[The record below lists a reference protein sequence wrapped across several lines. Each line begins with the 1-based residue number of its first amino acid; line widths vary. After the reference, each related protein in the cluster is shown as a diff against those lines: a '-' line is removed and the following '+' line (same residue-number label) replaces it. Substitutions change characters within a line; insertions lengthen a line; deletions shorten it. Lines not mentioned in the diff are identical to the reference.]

1 MNEKVYDL
9 YDMLIFSLSVS
20 IFDMSTM
27 TIQDGVFSVRS
38 NVGDKLLRNED
49 FDSRTMIKIISKY
62 MHNRLISWNIDDI
75 MRSLDFAY

>member
-9 YDMLIFSLSVS
+9 HDMLIFSLGVS

-62 MHNRLISWNIDDI
+62 MHNQCISWNIDDI